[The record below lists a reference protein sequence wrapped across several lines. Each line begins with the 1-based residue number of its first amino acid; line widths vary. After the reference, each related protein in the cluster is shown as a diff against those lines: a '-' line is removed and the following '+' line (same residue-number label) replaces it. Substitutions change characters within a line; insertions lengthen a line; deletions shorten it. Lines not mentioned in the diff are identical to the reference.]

1 MDKLKVFTILKFL
14 MLILIV
20 AGIPAYI
27 LIFQRDLLSQFRS
40 YEDVI
45 LYMRSFKGISALVF
59 VIAQILQVVISV
71 LPGEVFEIAAGSLF
85 GFPLGLLLTFI
96 GVFLGSA
103 AAYTIARFL
112 GRDAVQM
119 IVGESRMQEYM
130 DKLNSE
136 RAYIIVFILYL
147 LPGIPKDILCYLAGI
162 SNMRFK
168 PFVVIS
174 SVARIPG
181 LCGCLLF
188 GTMYMEKNYPF
199 MIGIVIFAGIIL
211 LICFIF
217 RTRVMALIDRIYE
230 KLQ

>member
-14 MLILIV
+14 VLILIV

-162 SNMRFK
+162 SNMKFK
-168 PFVVIS
+168 PFVLIS

>member
-162 SNMRFK
+162 SNMKFK

>member
-14 MLILIV
+14 VLILIV

-162 SNMRFK
+162 SNMKFK